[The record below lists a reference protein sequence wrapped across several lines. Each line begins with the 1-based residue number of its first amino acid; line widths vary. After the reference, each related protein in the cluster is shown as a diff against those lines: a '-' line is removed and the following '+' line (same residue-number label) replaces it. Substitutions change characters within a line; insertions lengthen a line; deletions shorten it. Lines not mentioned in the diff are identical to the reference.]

1 LAQSSA
7 VLVVTLLLAAGQTMS
22 LRRPDVIYVPTP
34 QSVVDAMLNMA
45 QVTSRDIVYDLGS
58 GDGRIPITAA
68 QRYGA
73 RGVGVEIDPNVM
85 RLAYDSLA
93 RSGVADRVV
102 FRNDDL
108 FNVDISEATVVTLFL
123 LEGLNLKL
131 LPKLQRELRP
141 GTRIVSHHFD
151 MGDSWPPEMSQDV
164 GGLMIYMW
172 TMK

>member
-1 LAQSSA
+1 LPQTI
-7 VLVVTLLLAAGQTMS
+7 VGLGLTLLLAGQS
-22 LRRPDVIYVPTP
+22 LSMRRPDVIYVPTP

-45 QVTSRDIVYDLGS
+45 QVTARDVVFDLGS

-73 RGVGVEIDPNVM
+73 RGVGIEIDSNVL
-85 RLAYDSLA
+85 RQAYDNLA

-102 FRNDDL
+102 FRQDDL
-108 FNVDISEATVVTLFL
+108 FTADISEATVVTLFL

-131 LPKLQRELRP
+131 LPRLQRELRP
-141 GTRIVSHHFD
+141 GTRVVSHHFD
-151 MGDSWPPEMSQDV
+151 MGEAWRPELSQDV

-172 TMK
+172 TVK

>member
-1 LAQSSA
+1 MFFLA
-7 VLVVTLLLAAGQTMS
+7 LLLLPSGQSIS

-45 QVTSRDIVYDLGS
+45 QVTSRDVVYDLGS

-73 RGVGVEIDPNVM
+73 RGVGVEIDPNVL
-85 RLAYDSLA
+85 RQAYDNLA
-93 RSGVADRVV
+93 RAGVADRVV

-108 FNVDISEATVVTLFL
+108 FKVDISEATVVTLFL
-123 LEGLNLKL
+123 LEGLNLRL

-151 MGDSWPPEMSQDV
+151 MGDAWPPEMSQDI

-172 TMK
+172 TVK

>member
-1 LAQSSA
+1 MVGLM
-7 VLVVTLLLAAGQTMS
+7 LTLLLAGQS
-22 LRRPDVIYVPTP
+22 LSVRRPDVIYVPTP
-34 QSVVDAMLNMA
+34 QSVVDAMLSMA
-45 QVTSRDIVYDLGS
+45 QVTARDVVFDLGS

-73 RGVGVEIDPNVM
+73 RGVGIELDANAL
-85 RLAYDSLA
+85 RQAYDNLA

-102 FRNDDL
+102 FRHDDL
-108 FNVDISEATVVTLFL
+108 FTADISEATVVTLFL

-151 MGDSWPPEMSQDV
+151 LGEAWRPELSQDV

-172 TMK
+172 TVR

>member
-1 LAQSSA
+1 LAQSLA
-7 VLVVTLLLAAGQTMS
+7 ALVVTLLLAGQTLS

-34 QSVVDAMLNMA
+34 QSVVDAMLKIA

-85 RLAYDSLA
+85 RLAYDNLA
-93 RSGVADRVV
+93 RSGVTDRVV
-102 FRNDDL
+102 LRNDDL

-131 LPKLQRELRP
+131 LPKLQHELRP

-151 MGDSWPPEMSQDV
+151 MGDVWPPEMSEDI

-172 TMK
+172 TVK

>member
-1 LAQSSA
+1 
-7 VLVVTLLLAAGQTMS
+7 LLLPVGQTIS

-45 QVTSRDIVYDLGS
+45 QVTSRDVVYDLGS

-73 RGVGVEIDPNVM
+73 RAVGVEIDANVL
-85 RLAYDSLA
+85 RQAYDNLA
-93 RSGVADRVV
+93 RAGGGVADRVI
-102 FRNDDL
+102 FRNEDL
-108 FNVDISEATVVTLFL
+108 FKADIGEATVVTLFL
-123 LEGLNLKL
+123 LEGLNLQL
-131 LPKLQRELRP
+131 RPKLQRELKP

-151 MGDSWPPEMSQDV
+151 MGDAWPPELSQDV

-172 TMK
+172 TVK